1 MLLINQYVDLERQ
14 IKERALHVNNLV
26 ANYTM
31 DNEIDD
37 DSYCFGWCNVF
48 NISHLDLAVYRQS
61 IRLEY
66 DDGDSCPRY
75 WDVPTKWLDMSDED
89 IIKDYLIELE
99 RRREIDKMTSIQKL
113 ERQANELGFC
123 LVKQ

>member
-1 MLLINQYVDLERQ
+1 MNLIDQYVDLEQQ

-26 ANYTM
+26 ADYITEN
-31 DNEIDD
+31 DIDD
-37 DSYCFGWCNVF
+37 DSYRVSWCGVVNESYLDFTIAGDKIILEFDCGDGWPT
-48 NISHLDLAVYRQS
+48 
-61 IRLEY
+61 EW
-66 DDGDSCPRY
+66 G
-75 WDVPTKWLDMSDED
+75 VPTKWLNMPDED